1 MSIYIYNVLTRK
13 KELFVPIEEG
23 KVKMYACGI
32 TASGDAHIGHAYQS
46 VIFDVIKK
54 YFEYKGYEVTYVRN
68 YTDVDDK
75 IIAKGNELGIDPQE
89 YANNQIIKTDFEL
102 NKIGNDRATVQAR
115 ATENINEMI
124 DFIEKLIEKGYA
136 YATEFGDVFFS
147 VKKYPQYGKLSNRVV
162 ENSISGVRKDVEP
175 GKIDNEDF
183 ALWKSA
189 KKDEIYWEAP
199 WGKGRPGWHIECSAM
214 SMKYLGE
221 TIDIHGGGKDLIFP
235 HHENEIAQ
243 SEALTGKKFSNYW
256 IHNGLVKLN
265 GQKMSKSLGNGISI
279 KELLDLYHPDVIR
292 FVLLQNNYKS
302 DLNIVDGIFEEVEKH
317 LYNFYKT
324 FAAIDNLEAERQ
336 CKIQSNEFS
345 INMENEFNEAM
356 SNDFNTAIAMS
367 NLFKYFDTMKGMLG
381 KKKNTCDLKLM
392 KESIIKIYVILGI
405 LQCDPKEVV
414 DEIRNKYLKKY
425 KVTESEINSLI
436 EKRSEYKKNKDYE
449 NADLIKKQL
458 LDKGIVVLDGRSGTD
473 WDVNIAKHSI
483 Q

>member
-54 YFEYKGYEVTYVRN
+54 YFEYRGYKVTYVRN

-136 YATEFGDVFFS
+136 YATKFGDVFFS
-147 VKKYPQYGKLSNRVV
+147 VKKYPQYGKLSNRVIK
-162 ENSISGVRKDVEP
+162 NSISGVRKDVEP

-189 KKDEIYWEAP
+189 KKGEIYWEAP

-243 SEALTGKKFSNYW
+243 SESLTGKKFSNYW

-265 GQKMSKSLGNGISI
+265 GQKMSKSLDNGISI

-324 FAAIDNLEAERQ
+324 FADVGNLEVEKE
-336 CKIQSNEFS
+336 CKNKINEFS
-345 INMENEFNEAM
+345 INIENEFNEAM

-367 NLFKYFDTMKGMLG
+367 NLFRYFDTMKGMLG

-392 KESIIKIYVILGI
+392 KESIIKTYVVLG
-405 LQCDPKEVV
+405 LFQHDPEEVV

-458 LDKGIVVLDGRSGTD
+458 LDKGIVILDGRSGTD
-473 WDVNIAKHSI
+473 WDVNIAKEN
-483 Q
+483 

>member
-102 NKIGNDRATVQAR
+102 NKIGNDKATVQAR

-124 DFIEKLIEKGYA
+124 DFIDKLIEKGYA

-292 FVLLQNNYKS
+292 FILLQNNYKS

-324 FAAIDNLEAERQ
+324 FAAIDNLEVERQ
-336 CKIQSNEFS
+336 CKIQSNELS

-356 SNDFNTAIAMS
+356 SNDFNTAIAIS

-381 KKKNTCDLKLM
+381 KKKNACDLKLI
-392 KESIIKIYVILGI
+392 KESIIKTYVILGI
-405 LQCDPKEVV
+405 LQYDPKEVV

-473 WDVNIAKHSI
+473 WDVNIAKEN
-483 Q
+483 